1 MFILDYV
8 CGLGHSV
15 ERTQRVRKGPQRV
28 SEWLKGF
35 LSEDIVKRFRFFFL
49 WTRLRHTGW
58 ILEPFDWDRNGRNL
72 SPNPKLL
79 EVGRWSETGK
89 RQPSGQ

>member
-35 LSEDIVKRFRFFFL
+35 LSEDIVKRFRFFFFVDKAE
-49 WTRLRHTGW
+49 THRLDFGA
-58 ILEPFDWDRNGRNL
+58 I
-72 SPNPKLL
+72 
-79 EVGRWSETGK
+79 
-89 RQPSGQ
+89 